1 MVKCGN
7 TTGRKIPFHIIL
19 KGSREEIL
27 DDSLRLSVTVLHL
40 LSPLTPYHLVSHLLS
55 YT

>member
-7 TTGRKIPFHIIL
+7 TTGRKIPFHILL

-27 DDSLRLSVTVLHL
+27 DDSLRLVIGSL
-40 LSPLTPYHLVSHLLS
+40 
-55 YT
+55 YTCRWA